1 MIVQTR
7 QRLDIHS
14 IVGST
19 ASSDLVIRGDRFARR
34 ARVFE
39 LSSAADEL
47 RFKPET
53 VFQLVPG
60 AYNRVSIHVNPK
72 LVGYRQI
79 QVNLVDVDSREL
91 ISAWLVMISSTSPA
105 IMRTYDV
112 EVPMN
117 GVPLHKKIIFKN
129 PWDMS
134 RKFTLSSSDESLMR
148 VK

>member
-1 MIVQTR
+1 
-7 QRLDIHS
+7 
-14 IVGST
+14 
-19 ASSDLVIRGDRFARR
+19 VIRGDRFARR
-34 ARVFE
+34 ARAFE
-39 LSSAADEL
+39 LSSAADHL

-60 AYNRVSIHVNPK
+60 AYNRVSIHINPK
-72 LVGYRQI
+72 VVGYRQI

-112 EVPMN
+112 EVQA
-117 GVPLHKKIIFKN
+117 GAIPLHKKIIFNN
-129 PWDMS
+129 PWDTS
-134 RKFTLSSSDESLMR
+134 RKFILSSSNESLMR

>member
-1 MIVQTR
+1 MVVQTR

-14 IVGST
+14 TVGST

-34 ARVFE
+34 AKAFE
-39 LSSAADEL
+39 LSSAADTL

-60 AYNRVSIHVNPK
+60 AYNRVSIHINPK
-72 LVGYRQI
+72 VVGYRQI

-105 IMRTYDV
+105 IMRIYDV
-112 EVPMN
+112 EVSK
-117 GVPLHKKIIFKN
+117 GAPLHKKIIFKN

-134 RKFTLSSSDESLMR
+134 RKFVLSSSNESLMR